1 MTPAPDRWAPGP
13 PGRPALARC
22 INVPVDHFAAGYWG
36 RAALLSPVETLPGD
50 FSDLL
55 DLPAVDELLSRRGLR
70 TPFLRLAKDGQV
82 VPTGRFTRGGG
93 AGATIGDQVADDRVL
108 DLVVDGSTVVLQGLH
123 RTWPPLVDFATQ
135 LAVDLGHPV
144 QVNAYVTPPQSQ
156 GFSPHYDV
164 HDVFV
169 LQVAGEKR
177 WTVHE
182 PVLEAPLRDQPW
194 TDRREAVRGRAAEP
208 PVIDAVLRPGD
219 ALYLPRGYLH
229 SARALG
235 GVSAHV
241 TVGVHTVT
249 RYSVAEALL
258 ASAADQADLRASL
271 PLGLDL
277 SDGDALREEVAATV
291 RALVSRL
298 ESSGPD
304 EVASALRRTVWPQ
317 TRPEPVG
324 PLAVADAA
332 ARLGKGW
339 RVRARLGVR
348 AHVRTGRGWVEA
360 DLGDRVVTLP
370 VGSADLVR
378 TLFRGGVVVVG
389 ELPELTVDE
398 QVELVRRMLRE
409 GLVVP
414 VEA

>member
-1 MTPAPDRWAPGP
+1 MTHAPDRWAPGS

-22 INVPVDHFAAGYWG
+22 INVPVDDFAVGYWG

-93 AGATIGDQVADDRVL
+93 AGAAIGDQVADDRVL

-169 LQVAGEKR
+169 LQVAGEKH
-177 WTVHE
+177 WTIHE

-194 TDRREAVRGRAAEP
+194 TDRRDAVRERAAEP

-235 GVSAHV
+235 GVSAHL
-241 TVGVHTVT
+241 TVGVHAVT
-249 RYSVAEALL
+249 RYTRPLPTRPTCVHPCRWAWTSRTASRCGMRSPRPHGRWCPASRAPDRTRLRRPSAVRCGRRRARSRWGRWPWPMPLRGWTRACGCGPGWGSV
-258 ASAADQADLRASL
+258 
-271 PLGLDL
+271 PTCV
-277 SDGDALREEVAATV
+277 REEAGSRPIWATV
-291 RALVSRL
+291 WSRCRR
-298 ESSGPD
+298 
-304 EVASALRRTVWPQ
+304 VRRTPC
-317 TRPEPVG
+317 G
-324 PLAVADAA
+324 CCS
-332 ARLGKGW
+332 G
-339 RVRARLGVR
+339 
-348 AHVRTGRGWVEA
+348 
-360 DLGDRVVTLP
+360 
-370 VGSADLVR
+370 VGSSWSASC
-378 TLFRGGVVVVG
+378 
-389 ELPELTVDE
+389 PS
-398 QVELVRRMLRE
+398 
-409 GLVVP
+409 
-414 VEA
+414 

>member
-1 MTPAPDRWAPGP
+1 MTQAPDRRASRSS
-13 PGRPALARC
+13 GRPALVRC
-22 INVPVDHFAAGYWG
+22 VNVPAEEFAARYWG
-36 RAALLSPVETLPGD
+36 RLPLLSPADTLPCD

-82 VPTGRFTRGGG
+82 VPTDRFTRGGG
-93 AGATIGDQVADDRVL
+93 AGAAIGDQVADDRVL

-123 RTWPPLVDFATQ
+123 RTWPPLVGFATQ

-156 GFSPHYDV
+156 GFSAHYDV

-169 LQVAGEKR
+169 LQVAGVKH

-194 TDRREAVRGRAAEP
+194 TDRRDAVRQRAAEP
-208 PVIDAVLRPGD
+208 PVIDAVLRSGD

-235 GVSAHV
+235 GVSAHL
-241 TVGVHTVT
+241 TVGVHAVT
-249 RYSVAEALL
+249 RYVVAEALL
-258 ASAADQADLRASL
+258 AAAADEVALRGSL

-277 SDGDALREEVAATV
+277 ADGESLRDEVAATV
-291 RALVSRL
+291 RALVARL
-298 ESSGPD
+298 EGAGPD
-304 EVASALRRTVWPQ
+304 EVVSALRRTVWSQ
-317 TRPEPVG
+317 TRPEPLG
-324 PLAVADAA
+324 PLAVADAV
-332 ARLGKGW
+332 ARLDKGS

-348 AHVRTGRGWVEA
+348 AHLRTGEGGVEA
-360 DLGDRVVTLP
+360 DLGDRVVALP
-370 VGSADLVR
+370 GGSADAVR
-378 TLFRGGVVVVG
+378 VLLGGGVVVVG
-389 ELPELTVDE
+389 ELPGLAVDE

>member
-1 MTPAPDRWAPGP
+1 MTHAPDRWAPGS

-22 INVPVDHFAAGYWG
+22 ISVRADDFAAGYWG

-55 DLPAVDELLSRRGLR
+55 DLAAVDELLSRRGLR
-70 TPFLRLAKDGQV
+70 TPFLRLAKDGQI
-82 VPTGRFTRGGG
+82 VPTARYTRAGG
-93 AGATIGDQVADDRVL
+93 AGAAIGDQVADDRVL

-123 RTWPPLVDFATQ
+123 RTWPPLIDFATQ

-144 QVNAYVTPPQSQ
+144 QVNAYITPPQSQ

-169 LQVAGEKR
+169 LQMAGEKH
-177 WTVHE
+177 WTIHE
-182 PVLEAPLRDQPW
+182 PVLQAPLRDQPW
-194 TDRREAVRGRAAEP
+194 TERRDAVRERAAEP

-229 SARALG
+229 SARALR
-235 GVSAHV
+235 GVSAHL
-241 TVGVHTVT
+241 TVGVHAVT
-249 RYSVAEALL
+249 RYAVAEALL
-258 ASAADQADLRASL
+258 ASAADEADLRASL

-277 SDGDALREEVAATV
+277 SDGESLREEVAATV

-298 ESSGPD
+298 ESAGPD

-317 TRPEPVG
+317 TRPESVG
-324 PLAVADAA
+324 PLAVADAV
-332 ARLGKGW
+332 ARLDKGW

-348 AHVRTGRGWVEA
+348 AHVRTGGGGVEA
-360 DLGDRVVTLP
+360 DLGDRVVPLP
-370 VGSADLVR
+370 AGSADAVR
-378 TLFRGGVVVVG
+378 TLLGGGVVVVG